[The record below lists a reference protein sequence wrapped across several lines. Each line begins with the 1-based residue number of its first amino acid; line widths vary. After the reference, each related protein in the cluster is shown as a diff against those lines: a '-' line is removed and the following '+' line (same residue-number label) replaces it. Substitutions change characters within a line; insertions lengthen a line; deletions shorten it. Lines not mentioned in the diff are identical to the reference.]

1 MKYALRS
8 RTPLSDTFLVGRRW
22 AKAIIGEEALEIAS
36 NMQQPSNVNEERKMT
51 MDLVVNK
58 SNGKFLYAQAKE
70 DVVNFFF
77 SFLTIPL
84 GLLSNVYNGSSTLG
98 CIDHLRSSAK
108 LLTEKGQIRTDEHS
122 KMLLEPRIAPHHSCM
137 GQILKFEEGHHI
149 IYRCK

>member
-1 MKYALRS
+1 MQALNLLKYALRS

-77 SFLTIPL
+77 SFLTVPL
-84 GLLSNVYNGSSTLG
+84 GLLFLNWMHRSLAEICQASHEEWSNKN
-98 CIDHLRSSAK
+98 
-108 LLTEKGQIRTDEHS
+108 Q
-122 KMLLEPRIAPHHSCM
+122 
-137 GQILKFEEGHHI
+137 
-149 IYRCK
+149 